1 VLGLTLTSSV
11 LPLIVKRAMG
21 FPPGI
26 AVLENIRD
34 QASEGKRSCGPTVS
48 CSDAASRGAA

>member
-1 VLGLTLTSSV
+1 LTSSV
-11 LPLIVKRAMG
+11 LPLIVKRAMS